1 LKHDD
6 YKVARSFAEAVRAR
20 LPGRTGNIFLYG
32 SRARGDEAKDSD
44 YDVCIIAQHADAE
57 LEDQVMELA
66 AQFLD
71 RYDAFISPLIYTSNN
86 FERFRAAGLFREI
99 LREGIRL

>member
-1 LKHDD
+1 MNPETN
-6 YKVARSFAEAVRAR
+6 RIAEAFAQAVRSK
-20 LPGRTGNIFLYG
+20 LPGRTTDILLYG
-32 SRARGDEAKDSD
+32 SRARGDDSPDSD
-44 YDVCIIAQHADAE
+44 YDVCIVAPQNDSE

-71 RYDAFISPLIYTSNN
+71 RYDAFISPLIYTANN
-86 FERFRAAGLFREI
+86 FERFRDAGLFREI